1 MTKPFEYIELL
12 AEGSFN
18 EHTSNLSITV
28 NPTPKVILLRG
39 LVGSI
44 RIKHTFSQHE
54 FDQTTDYFDLGNVN
68 EGVNP
73 VERLRLY
80 LSQELAEEDMG
91 KIFKD
96 KKFLHQNHNFFLNL
110 NNEFNNFYYYE
121 NKQSHTTAFA
131 YLYRILETI
140 SYAFPLIYAS
150 KTDDFIGTYNYL
162 KDFLSGNRDKGELG
176 FFKSFVKVIFK
187 GDPLT
192 EPESSISIDIV
203 VDREEVEERE
213 RLQRVFFNSFRKA
226 CPDNN
231 IYSAD
236 TEEPRKISVKF
247 SEYSSFIIN
256 LRNRFFHLFSSGQ
269 PNLQSDD
276 IIDADYFF
284 KLVNKPT
291 AYWISLVLLEILKHS
306 IEKVE
311 DEVAEPVNF
320 VVAEPQNIAVAE
332 PENIE
337 PNAEDQG
344 SS

>member
-12 AEGSFN
+12 AEDSFN
-18 EHTSNLSITV
+18 EHTSNLSIAV

-39 LVGSI
+39 LIGSI
-44 RIKHTFSQHE
+44 KIKHKFSQHE
-54 FDQTTDYFDLGNVN
+54 FDQTTDYFDLGNAYASF
-68 EGVNP
+68 NP
-73 VERLRLY
+73 IERLRLY
-80 LSQELAEEDMG
+80 LSQDLAVEDLG

-96 KKFLHQNHNFFLNL
+96 RQFLHQNDNFFQSL
-110 NNEFNNFYYYE
+110 NNEFSNFYYYE
-121 NKQSHTTAFA
+121 NKQSYTTAFA

-162 KDFLSGNRDKGELG
+162 KGFLSGNRDKGELG

-187 GDPLT
+187 GDPLS

-203 VDREEVEERE
+203 VEREEVEERVK
-213 RLQRVFFNSFRKA
+213 LQRVFFNSYKKA
-226 CPDNN
+226 CTDHN
-231 IYSAD
+231 IFSAD
-236 TEEPRKISVKF
+236 TDEPRKISVKF
-247 SEYSSFIIN
+247 SDYSSFIIN

-306 IEKVE
+306 IEKVDNDVE
-311 DEVAEPVNF
+311 EEENIIVAEVEN
-320 VVAEPQNIAVAE
+320 VVTN
-332 PENIE
+332 ENE
-337 PNAEDQG
+337 SCGN
-344 SS
+344 

>member
-12 AEGSFN
+12 ADGSFN
-18 EHTSNLSITV
+18 EHTSNLSVTV
-28 NPTPKVILLRG
+28 NSTPKVILLRG
-39 LVGSI
+39 LVGSLKI
-44 RIKHTFSQHE
+44 RHKFTQYE
-54 FDQTTDYFDLGNVN
+54 FDQTIDYFDIGNVN
-68 EGVNP
+68 GGVDP

-80 LSQELAEEDMG
+80 LAQELSDEDLG

-96 KKFLHQNHNFFLNL
+96 RKFLHQNHNFFQSLT
-110 NNEFNNFYYYE
+110 NEFSNFYYYE

-162 KDFLSGNRDKGELG
+162 KDFLAGNRDKGELG
-176 FFKSFVKVIFK
+176 FFKSFVKVIFE
-187 GDPLT
+187 GDPLS
-192 EPESSISIDIV
+192 EAEASISIDIV
-203 VDREEVEERE
+203 VDREDVQERE
-213 RLQRVFFNSFRKA
+213 KLQRVFFNSFRKA

-284 KLVNKPT
+284 KLVNRPT
-291 AYWISLVLLEILKHS
+291 TYWISLVLLEILKHS
-306 IEKVE
+306 IEKVDE
-311 DEVAEPVNF
+311 DAE
-320 VVAEPQNIAVAE
+320 E
-332 PENIE
+332 
-337 PNAEDQG
+337 
-344 SS
+344 